1 MDASNQ
7 TINNAPLLAAIAR
20 MQTEG
25 SRESREAVL
34 DLVISSAQ
42 FLAPVTIIEHAKDT
56 YGEDTAIQFQ
66 LLQNQSGQPFFPAF
80 TGWEEL
86 MGCGSQT
93 GEPHLGTHAWP
104 TMNSALISVMED
116 EKAVEFLSRLRK
128 LDEENPL
135 QGIRAFTWKVEEMI

>member
-1 MDASNQ
+1 MKAVFMACNQ
-7 TINNAPLLAAIAR
+7 S
-20 MQTEG
+20 MYD
-25 SRESREAVL
+25 AVL
-34 DLVISSAQ
+34 ELMNDMGLR
-42 FLAPVTIIEHAKDT
+42 
-56 YGEDTAIQFQ
+56 G
-66 LLQNQSGQPFFPAF
+66 F

-93 GEPHLGTHAWP
+93 GEPHLGNHAWP

-116 EKAVEFLSRLRK
+116 EKAAEFLSRLRK